1 MLAGL
6 FYLIITVPLTHMVN
20 YVDVRYRTGRRR
32 LTAPQ
37 SGLKEV
43 EEVRAPGGALVTH
56 PRIGGN
62 HE

>member
-1 MLAGL
+1 
-6 FYLIITVPLTHMVN
+6 THMVN

-43 EEVRAPGGALVTH
+43 DEVRAPGVSLVTQ
-56 PRIGGN
+56 PRIGGT